1 MHSLD
6 FSSEQILLPGD
17 ETPPLEQAFLGKPP
31 VPGIGKAF
39 MAQPEPHFFG
49 FELLGEFPFH
59 SSSVADVSGSHRSS
73 GLDESSL
80 LG

>member
-6 FSSEQILLPGD
+6 FSSEPMLLPED
-17 ETPPLEQAFLGKPP
+17 ETPPLEQAVLGKPP
-31 VPGIGKAF
+31 VPGLGKSF

-49 FELLGEFPFH
+49 FKLLGEFASH
-59 SSSVADVSGSHRSS
+59 SNSVADDSGRQHSS

-80 LG
+80 LA